1 MIIKKLH
8 DYLQSEIHKSIFFF
22 VLCNLLDNTKSLLQ
36 KCKIYKKLE
45 SITKKEKMVHKL
57 QLLLKCLVHLDVLMF
72 EAIYQHN
79 NYIGLKVIKG
89 KFHLKLLRLLVIKKV
104 ISNLFLSF
112 YLIYYKIFKLIN
124 NFVFGVFFIR

>member
-1 MIIKKLH
+1 VIIKKLH
-8 DYLQSEIHKSIFFF
+8 DNLKNEIHKSIFFF

-36 KCKIYKKLE
+36 KCKIYKKLG
-45 SITKKEKMVHKL
+45 SISKKGKMVHKL
-57 QLLLKCLVHLDVLMF
+57 QLLLKYLVYLDVLMF

-79 NYIGLKVIKG
+79 NYIGLKVLKR

-112 YLIYYKIFKLIN
+112 YLIY
-124 NFVFGVFFIR
+124 